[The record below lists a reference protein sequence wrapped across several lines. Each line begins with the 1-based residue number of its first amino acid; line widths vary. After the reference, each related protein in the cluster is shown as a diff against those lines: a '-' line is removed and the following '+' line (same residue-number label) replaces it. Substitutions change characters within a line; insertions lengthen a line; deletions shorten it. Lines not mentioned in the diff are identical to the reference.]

1 MEVHDG
7 IASAVQH
14 LLQLSASE
22 EATLSLSLAHWGI
35 KGFNPPN
42 VWLAEKREKL
52 SGRKGKK
59 IKHTRP
65 KKNTKEKQQ
74 NPDKP
79 VFRRRNVNESGRVAA
94 RRNI

>member
-35 KGFNPPN
+35 EGFN

-52 SGRKGKK
+52 SG
-59 IKHTRP
+59 
-65 KKNTKEKQQ
+65 
-74 NPDKP
+74 
-79 VFRRRNVNESGRVAA
+79 
-94 RRNI
+94 